1 MAEIY
6 LDNSATTPIC
16 DEAKRAML
24 CAMECYGN
32 PSSLHSKGF
41 ESSKMIEEARKKI
54 LNSLFVRNGKA
65 DNLIFTAGGTEAD
78 NLALLGV
85 AYAKTRRA
93 NRIIT
98 TDSEHS
104 AIEKTLQSL
113 EADGFEVVRLTTV
126 GGKIDI
132 SEFEEAMSKN
142 TLLVTIMHVN
152 NETGAVYN
160 IKDCF
165 KLAKQINPDVVT
177 HTDAVQSY
185 MKMKVSPS
193 ELYADLI
200 SISAH
205 KIHGPKGIGALYVS
219 SDIIKKKQLQPIIHG
234 GGQESSFR
242 SGTENLIGIVGFG
255 AAAERGYKN
264 LSSEVRT
271 LREIRSY
278 AVDKLSALNV
288 RVNTPLGECAPHIIN
303 ITLPSIKSE
312 TMLHYL
318 SASGIYVSSGSA
330 CSSNSASKR
339 VSRALKGFG
348 MTDFEADCSMRISLS
363 AQNTKDDIDKLVLAV
378 EDGIKKL
385 VKISVAQKVL

>member
-16 DEAKRAML
+16 DEAKQAML
-24 CAMECYGN
+24 EAMECYGN

-132 SEFEEAMSKN
+132 SEFEAAMSKN

-193 ELYADLI
+193 ELYADLV

-205 KIHGPKGIGALYVS
+205 KIHGPKGIGALYIS
-219 SDIIKKKQLQPIIHG
+219 SDVIKKKQLQPIIHG

-264 LSSEVRT
+264 LAKDIGV
-271 LREIRSY
+271 LRDLRSY
-278 AVDKLSALNV
+278 AVDKLSTLNV

-385 VKISVAQKVL
+385 VKISGK

>member
-1 MAEIY
+1 MAEVY

-24 CAMECYGN
+24 NAMECYGN

-65 DNLIFTAGGTEAD
+65 DNIIFTAGGTEAD

-104 AIEKTLQSL
+104 AIEKTLQRL
-113 EADGFEVVRLTTV
+113 EADGFEVVRLSTV
-126 GGKIDI
+126 GGRIDMD
-132 SEFEEAMSKN
+132 EFGAAMNKN

-193 ELYADLI
+193 EVYADLI

-219 SDIIKKKQLQPIIHG
+219 SDVIKKKQLQPIIYG

-264 LSSEVRT
+264 LSSDVRT

-312 TMLHYL
+312 TMLHHL
-318 SASGIYVSSGSA
+318 SASAIYVSSGSA

-363 AQNTKDDIDKLVLAV
+363 AQNTKDDIDKLVLAI
-378 EDGIKKL
+378 EEGIKKL
-385 VKISVAQKVL
+385 VRISGK